1 MIQNESSF
9 LLITSAFT
17 VGFGAH
23 KAEWLFKAALNVTD
37 LLAPPYEQDVINA
50 KLTAI
55 FRFLQVLQPL
65 DLPGT
70 PTILNMSKQR

>member
-1 MIQNESSF
+1 MIQNECPF

-17 VGFGAH
+17 VGLGAH
-23 KAEWLFKAALNVTD
+23 EAEWLFKAALNMKD
-37 LLAPPYEQDVINA
+37 LSAPLYEQDEINA

-70 PTILNMSKQR
+70 PTILNISIQR

>member
-1 MIQNESSF
+1 MIQNECPF

-17 VGFGAH
+17 VGLGAH
-23 KAEWLFKAALNVTD
+23 EAEWLFKAALNVRD
-37 LLAPPYEQDVINA
+37 LSGPPYEQYGIDA

-70 PTILNMSKQR
+70 PTILNISIQR